1 METVLHRFLDSVV
14 VVHINFMPCFH
25 HIKMRTSLLCLAKL
39 RSRTHAKSLGLIT
52 GRDANSR
59 INVDRYNHRRF
70 SLKPRLFLLLHRSE
84 VRIHVDKEPVD
95 LLRGLAIDG
104 HEINSL
110 TGIANKKR
118 ICLADDFIH
127 SWP

>member
-1 METVLHRFLDSVV
+1 MQAALHRLLDLVV
-14 VVHINFMPCFH
+14 VVHIEFMPCFH
-25 HIKMRTSLLCLAKL
+25 HIKMRTSLLRLAEL
-39 RSRTHAKSLGLIT
+39 RSRTHAKGLGLIT

-59 INVDRYNHRRF
+59 INIYRHNHRRF

-95 LLRGLAIDG
+95 LLRGLAIYG

-118 ICLADDFIH
+118 
-127 SWP
+127 SEYVE